1 MMIFT
6 IRYATTERT
15 GEMAGKMFIPI
26 HSKPFY
32 TSKLDAQKS
41 IKLFLRCRKNKGLKG
56 EDFWIVENDLIE
68 KRIHPVR

>member
-1 MMIFT
+1 M
-6 IRYATTERT
+6 TERT
-15 GEMAGKMFIPI
+15 GDMAGRMFIPI

-68 KRIHPVR
+68 TNIYPIK